1 MTILEKIRARASP
14 LSRRVVLPEGTEE
27 RTVEAAARIASQGIA
42 RPLLLGAEVEIVAM
56 AGRLGVTLHGV
67 EIVDPSTS
75 PKRLAFEE
83 RLFGLMEPKGL
94 GRSEA
99 ARLAADPLYF
109 GVLLVDAGE
118 CDAMVAGA
126 AHPTGDVL
134 RPALQVLKPAPGFS
148 VVSSFFLM
156 VLPDSLYGEEGALLF
171 ADCAVVPDPT
181 AEQLAEIAIATA
193 GSARLLLGVEPR
205 VAMLSYSTKG
215 SAEGPR
221 VKKVRRATDLARRRA
236 PGMLIDGELQADAAL
251 VADVAASKAPES
263 PLEGRANVLIFPD
276 LDAGNIAYK
285 LVQRLG
291 RAEAVGPIVQGLRKP
306 VNDLSRG
313 CTAEDIVNTVAIS
326 ALQAS
331 GPQDS

>member
-1 MTILEKIRARASP
+1 MTILEQIRARASQ
-14 LSRRVVLPEGTEE
+14 LSRRVVLPEGGEE
-27 RTVEAAARIASQGIA
+27 RTVEAASRIASQGIA
-42 RPLLLGAEVEIVAM
+42 RPVLLGAEVEIVAM
-56 AGRLGVTLHGV
+56 AVRLGVTLHGI

-75 PKRLAFEE
+75 PRRPAFEE

-94 GRSEA
+94 TRSEA

-109 GVLLVDAGE
+109 GVLLVEAGE
-118 CDAMVAGA
+118 CD
-126 AHPTGDVL
+126 
-134 RPALQVLKPAPGFS
+134 
-148 VVSSFFLM
+148 
-156 VLPDSLYGEEGALLF
+156 
-171 ADCAVVPDPT
+171 AVVPDPT
-181 AEQLAEIAIATA
+181 AEQLAEIAVATA
-193 GSARLLLGVEPR
+193 GSARSLLGVEPR

-221 VKKVRRATDLARRRA
+221 VEKVRRATDLARQMA
-236 PGMLIDGELQADAAL
+236 PGMIIDGELQADAAL

-331 GPQDS
+331 DG

>member
-1 MTILEKIRARASP
+1 AERMNSLVASP
-14 LSRRVVLPEGTEE
+14 IFHDGQATHMPVLMREEPASFTLDELSTLVLTSNLIGRATSQTLLAEQL
-27 RTVEAAARIASQGIA
+27 AAAYDALDDKTKKLIDGRNAIHNYKH
-42 RPLLLGAEVEIVAM
+42 RYLKMAE
-56 AGRLGVTLHGV
+56 GGKL
-67 EIVDPSTS
+67 
-75 PKRLAFEE
+75 
-83 RLFGLMEPKGL
+83 
-94 GRSEA
+94 
-99 ARLAADPLYF
+99 
-109 GVLLVDAGE
+109 
-118 CDAMVAGA
+118 
-126 AHPTGDVL
+126 PT
-134 RPALQVLKPAPGFS
+134 
-148 VVSSFFLM
+148 
-156 VLPDSLYGEEGALLF
+156 
-171 ADCAVVPDPT
+171 PT
-181 AEQLAEIAIATA
+181 AEQLAEIAVATA
-193 GSARLLLGVEPR
+193 GSARSLLGVEPR

-221 VKKVRRATDLARRRA
+221 VEKVRRATDLARRRA

-331 GPQDS
+331 GPP